1 MRLFYILDPQPL
13 KPPSRRSSS
22 YLHGPCAAISHRGT
36 SQTRCAPGAHR
47 TRTDAIRPSF
57 APMCPIAPPHLAYP
71 PRARAEIDSEHDAS
85 SPARPRA
92 AHEGA
97 ECDAG
102 TKAQQSEAPKAATA
116 VGVRPPRPVT
126 TADFFLGSVI
136 FVLCTFKSLWCCLR
150 PVFSVML
157 TARTHTPIRI
167 LQPNTKTLGR

>member
-1 MRLFYILDPQPL
+1 MAPARPSLIAGHHKRVARPVRIEHALMLFGPPL
-13 KPPSRRSSS
+13 P
-22 YLHGPCAAISHRGT
+22 
-36 SQTRCAPGAHR
+36 RCAPSPRPISHIHR
-47 TRTDAIRPSF
+47 G
-57 APMCPIAPPHLAYP
+57 LE
-71 PRARAEIDSEHDAS
+71 PRSIPQHDAS